1 MNIKVNLTK
10 KLVETLTREI
20 IAENKAKKALKEQ
33 EETTLSPET
42 EKMVQ
47 DAVDALKESNGG
59 KIDENLIGDDTAQL
73 IMNIVVGAYGA
84 AVAAGVGNLI
94 KIALTAPKEELK
106 DAFKKIAADV
116 HAKHGGGSASKYGGG
131 IGGTPQKESFI
142 KEENETLK
150 PEVQALVDKI
160 KIGIEKNKGT
170 EKTEMNENVA
180 DYSELIAQILAG
192 TFGAAATIGFGNL
205 VALAFK
211 KGGNEEFRKAMNQ
224 LRDAHKGSDGVPRF
238 NK

>member
-20 IAENKAKKALKEQ
+20 IAENKAKKALKEA
-33 EETTLSPET
+33 TLNPET
-42 EKMVQ
+42 EKTVQ
-47 DAVDALKESNGG
+47 GIVNAVKKHEGEPAEIN
-59 KIDENLIGDDTAQL
+59 ENLISDDAAQL
-73 IMNIVVGAYGA
+73 IMQVILGAYGTA
-84 AVAAGVGNLI
+84 AAAMVGNLI
-94 KIALTAPKEELK
+94 YTGIKGGKEELK

-150 PEVQALVDKI
+150 PEVQALVNKI
-160 KIGIEKNKGT
+160 KIEIEKNKGT
-170 EKTEMNENVA
+170 GKTEMNENVA

-192 TFGAAATIGFGNL
+192 TFGAAATVGFGNL
-205 VALAFK
+205 VALAFNK
-211 KGGNEEFRKAMNQ
+211 YGSEEFRKAMNQ
-224 LRDAHKGSDGVPRF
+224 LRDAHKGSDGVPKF